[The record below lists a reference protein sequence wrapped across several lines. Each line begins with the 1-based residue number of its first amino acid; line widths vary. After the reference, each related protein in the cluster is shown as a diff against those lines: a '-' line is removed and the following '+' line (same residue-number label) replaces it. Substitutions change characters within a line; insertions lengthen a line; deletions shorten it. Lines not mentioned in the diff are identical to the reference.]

1 MYFLFTKLRV
11 IYTLIIFILCLVV
24 ISIFDFIDLSPT
36 SSILLFITYLIE
48 LYLTTFIFN
57 LLAGKKHNKI
67 IQILQ
72 NECDPIKYLNTYYPL
87 TQKKVSKNLKTFLL
101 LNLSAGYI
109 SVGDYAQAKNVL
121 SSIDLK
127 KSKPMNN
134 IMFHLHLTSLNIN
147 EGNIAQAGKALDY
160 VSNLISTTKIPQTQ
174 IDLLNKTRNL
184 YAARIRIENGY
195 FADVEQI
202 LLGLVASAD
211 CMYQKV
217 SVKYT
222 LANLYIK
229 QNRTDEAIKE
239 MRFVAENGN
248 TLAIAQKARAFLQ
261 TVNN

>member
-57 LLAGKKHNKI
+57 LLASKKHNKI

-72 NECDPIKYLNTYYPL
+72 DECDPVKYLNTYYPL
-87 TQKKVSKNLKTFLL
+87 TQKRVGKKLKSLLL
-101 LNLSAGYI
+101 LNLASGYI

-121 SSIDLK
+121 ASIDLK
-127 KSKPMNN
+127 NSKPMNN

-195 FADVEQI
+195 FDEVEQT
-202 LLGLVASAD
+202 LLGIIATSESMNETVSAR
-211 CMYQKV
+211 YA
-217 SVKYT
+217 
-222 LANLYIK
+222 LAKLYIK

>member
-11 IYTLIIFILCLVV
+11 IYTLIIFVLCLVV
-24 ISIFDFIDLSPT
+24 ISIFDFIDINPT
-36 SSILLFITYLIE
+36 ASILLFITYLIE

-72 NECDPIKYLNTYYPL
+72 NECDPIKYLNIYYPL

-147 EGNIAQAGKALDY
+147 EGNIEQAEKAIDY
-160 VSNLISTTKIPQTQ
+160 ASNLISTTKISSAQ
-174 IDLLNKTRNL
+174 IETLNRIRNL
-184 YAARIRIENGY
+184 YVARIKTENGY
-195 FADVEQI
+195 FDGVEQT
-202 LLGLVASAD
+202 LLGLIATSESMNETVSA
-211 CMYQKV
+211 
-217 SVKYT
+217 KYA
-222 LANLYIK
+222 LAKLYIK

-239 MRFVAENGN
+239 MSFVAENGN
-248 TLAIAQKARAFLQ
+248 TLFIAQKAREFLA
-261 TVNN
+261 NSK

>member
-11 IYTLIIFILCLVV
+11 IYSLTIFVLCLAI
-24 ISIFDFIDLSPT
+24 ISIPDFIDLSPT
-36 SSILLFITYLIE
+36 AYFVLIITYLMEIF
-48 LYLTTFIFN
+48 LISFIFN
-57 LLAGKKHNKI
+57 VLASKKHNKI
-67 IQILQ
+67 VQLL
-72 NECDPIKYLNTYYPL
+72 NTECDPVKYLNAYYPL
-87 TQKKVSKNLKTFLL
+87 TQKNVGKKIKNFVL

-109 SVGDYAQAKNVL
+109 SVGDFTQAKNVL
-121 SSIDLK
+121 ASIDLK
-127 KSKPMNN
+127 KANPMNN

-184 YAARIRIENGY
+184 YTARIRIENGY
-195 FADVEQI
+195 FDEVEQT
-202 LLGLVASAD
+202 LLGIIATSESMNETVSAR
-211 CMYQKV
+211 YA
-217 SVKYT
+217 
-222 LANLYIK
+222 LAKLYIK